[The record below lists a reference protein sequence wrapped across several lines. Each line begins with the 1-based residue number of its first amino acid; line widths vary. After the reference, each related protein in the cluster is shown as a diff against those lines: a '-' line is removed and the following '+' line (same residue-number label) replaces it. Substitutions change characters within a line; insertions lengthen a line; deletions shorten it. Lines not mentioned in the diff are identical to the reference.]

1 MKDSNPSRLY
11 LDDAKRRYVK
21 AKSDLVNHV
30 CDYRKLLNDY
40 LVDRG
45 DRVQYEVN
53 EISQYHCEFRL
64 INHVLVEL
72 SEDGVRYDLVG
83 DVKPTTN
90 QTDELKRKGSELHQ
104 LVLDV
109 RDAKDA
115 MKEGAE
121 NG

>member
-115 MKEGAE
+115 MKAGAE

>member
-11 LDDAKRRYVK
+11 LDDAKRHYVK

-115 MKEGAE
+115 MKEGTE

>member
-1 MKDSNPSRLY
+1 MKDSNHSRLY
-11 LDDAKRRYVK
+11 LYDAKRHYVK
-21 AKSDLVNHV
+21 AKSDLVKHV

-115 MKEGAE
+115 MKEGTE